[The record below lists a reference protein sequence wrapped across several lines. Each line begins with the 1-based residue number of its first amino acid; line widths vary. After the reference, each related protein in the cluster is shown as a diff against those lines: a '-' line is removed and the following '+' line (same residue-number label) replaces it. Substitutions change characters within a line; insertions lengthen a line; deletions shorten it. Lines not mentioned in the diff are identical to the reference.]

1 MLKGFKKAFLLLL
14 FLLTVNFA
22 LAATSNAAED
32 PSRHLGSL
40 DFCGEKVPLNDG
52 PTYEAVD
59 QSLVLL
65 AEARSR
71 VFLGLKRA
79 GRFLPTVE
87 NVLSQNSLPRDLK
100 YIPYA
105 LTGFSPTHN
114 SGGRGIWKISESYGR
129 QMGLRIDSQID
140 ERLDPVK
147 SSNAAAIRLK
157 SLYNTY
163 GSWTSA
169 AAAFVIGEADFSKAA
184 SDAGGGKNYYALYFP
199 NGQDLNFAMVL
210 AGKIVFGSPS
220 SFGYSLSGSAWPAL
234 SGKRGVV
241 NQTTTLSALASQYGL
256 DYKSFGDLNPHVL
269 TNTVP
274 SGTELN
280 LP

>member
-1 MLKGFKKAFLLLL
+1 MFKRLKKTSFLLFILL
-14 FLLTVNFA
+14 AVNFG
-22 LAATSNAAED
+22 LAAIGQAAED

-40 DFCGEKVPLNDG
+40 DFCGERVPLNDG

-87 NVLSQNSLPRDLK
+87 KALSQNAVPNDLK

-129 QMGLRIDSQID
+129 QIGLRIDSQID

-157 SLYNTY
+157 SLYNAY

-184 SDAGGGKNYYALYFP
+184 SEAGGGKNYYALYFP

-210 AGKIVFGSPS
+210 AGKVVFGSPG
-220 SFGYSLSGSAWPAL
+220 SFGYNLSGSKWSAL

-241 NQTTTLSALASQYGL
+241 NQATTLSALAGQYGL